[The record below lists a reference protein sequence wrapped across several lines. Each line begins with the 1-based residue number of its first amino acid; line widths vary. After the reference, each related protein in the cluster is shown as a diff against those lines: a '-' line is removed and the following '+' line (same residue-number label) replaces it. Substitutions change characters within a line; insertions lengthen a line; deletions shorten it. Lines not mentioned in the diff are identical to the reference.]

1 MGWLRAILEAL
12 GEMVVA
18 LVADD
23 YEGAGR

>member
-1 MGWLRAILEAL
+1 MGWFWAILEAL
-12 GEMVVA
+12 GDMVVA